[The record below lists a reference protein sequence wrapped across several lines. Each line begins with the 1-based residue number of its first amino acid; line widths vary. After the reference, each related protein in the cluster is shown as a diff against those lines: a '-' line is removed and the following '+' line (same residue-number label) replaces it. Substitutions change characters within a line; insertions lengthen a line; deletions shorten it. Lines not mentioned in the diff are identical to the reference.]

1 MATDLLLHGVRLPGA
16 HGHGTVDVAVHDGR
30 VVAVAPHLDLDGL
43 GTDRP
48 NADAERVDGEGRWV
62 LPGLWDHHVHAA
74 QWAASRTRLDVGSAG
89 SPREAADLVRRAL
102 LQPTFRGPVLVGQGM
117 RWLAW
122 AQEPDIALLDAAA
135 PDVAVVLQGVDLH
148 TAWANSTA
156 LRRVGLAPRPDGL
169 LREAECFHAVS
180 VLADAPPDQQDAAVA
195 DAMRAAAGRGV
206 VGIHDFEFGDPVLD
220 WRRRAGAGPLDV
232 RVVANVYPQ
241 DLDEAV
247 ARAWPTGA
255 QVPDTDGQVRVGH
268 LKVFVDGA
276 LNSRSALCH
285 DPYPS
290 TDDHGVLEHTVDE
303 LVEVVGRGAAA
314 GLHPAIHA
322 IGDRAVAVACDV
334 LDAVGCPGRVEH
346 AQLVAAADLD
356 RLAAP
361 GRVVGVQP
369 AHLLDDRD
377 MAERLWAGRTDRAF
391 PLASL
396 LAAGARLEL
405 GSDAPVSPLDPWR
418 GIAAAVTR
426 TGDDRD
432 PWHPEQ
438 AISAA
443 DAVRASCGGRLQVQ
457 PGDQADLV
465 VVEADPTRCA
475 TGLLA
480 TMPVWGTWVAGRRTH
495 GG

>member
-1 MATDLLLHGVRLPGA
+1 M
-16 HGHGTVDVAVHDGR
+16 
-30 VVAVAPHLDLDGL
+30 
-43 GTDRP
+43 
-48 NADAERVDGEGRWV
+48 
-62 LPGLWDHHVHAA
+62 
-74 QWAASRTRLDVGSAG
+74 
-89 SPREAADLVRRAL
+89 
-102 LQPTFRGPVLVGQGM
+102 
-117 RWLAW
+117 
-122 AQEPDIALLDAAA
+122 
-135 PDVAVVLQGVDLH
+135 
-148 TAWANSTA
+148 
-156 LRRVGLAPRPDGL
+156 
-169 LREAECFHAVS
+169 
-180 VLADAPPDQQDAAVA
+180 
-195 DAMRAAAGRGV
+195 
-206 VGIHDFEFGDPVLD
+206 
-220 WRRRAGAGPLDV
+220 
-232 RVVANVYPQ
+232 
-241 DLDEAV
+241 
-247 ARAWPTGA
+247 
-255 QVPDTDGQVRVGH
+255 
-268 LKVFVDGA
+268 
-276 LNSRSALCH
+276 
-285 DPYPS
+285 
-290 TDDHGVLEHTVDE
+290 
-303 LVEVVGRGAAA
+303 GRGAAA